1 MIEVEA
7 EGRHDDT
14 GFDCARKGRRCSVLV
29 PQPTDSL
36 TKVERLRMPK
46 FEFPPFADIHGRSLI
61 PLTTDLS
68 APSSTYLETPR
79 PPQGSSSGLIKRSVT
94 ARAFVA
100 DRNAVHVTGNHGAT
114 EAARHNVD
122 RSLFGVSRMIFAAF
136 VEPIA
141 QRREYLI
148 LMRWTPSSYW
158 QVQHQVAWLPLGR
171 DSQRSN
177 CRVF

>member
-1 MIEVEA
+1 MILGLTALERVVVAAYSYHSPQTPLRKSKGYGCQNLNSRHLPIFMAEVRFLLPPIFQPLHLHTS
-7 EGRHDDT
+7 RHT
-14 GFDCARKGRRCSVLV
+14 
-29 PQPTDSL
+29 
-36 TKVERLRMPK
+36 
-46 FEFPPFADIHGRSLI
+46 
-61 PLTTDLS
+61 
-68 APSSTYLETPR
+68 

-100 DRNAVHVTGNHGAT
+100 DRNAVHVTGNHCAT
-114 EAARHNVD
+114 EAARHNFD

-141 QRREYLI
+141 QRRQYLI
-148 LMRWTPSSYW
+148 LMRWTRSSYW